1 MKIPKKLQSDLVDE
15 IYRYK
20 KNISGHHIT
29 STNNNDNLKNFFKG
43 ELQGLEMAIM
53 IINSW
58 NEPNHGKVTVQIN

>member
-20 KNISGHHIT
+20 KNISGHIT
-29 STNNNDNLKNFFKG
+29 STNNDNLKNFFKG
-43 ELQGLEMAIM
+43 ELQGLELAIM